1 MRRIAM
7 TTSCIAAFICYLV
20 AAIGSIG
27 FGLVYLARSTF
38 MPYHRDAISTPW
50 EKLEKPYQALFLGL
64 IKVAGGGFMVSGLSV
79 VFMASFPFRAGEE
92 WARFAIPIVGLSMAF
107 PALFATVHV
116 RRHTPA
122 SPPVATTLITIAL
135 LLVGF
140 ALSMV

>member
-1 MRRIAM
+1 M
-7 TTSCIAAFICYLV
+7 TWANTSASICYLI
-20 AAIGSIG
+20 AALGSIG

-38 MPYHRDAISTPW
+38 MPYHRAALSTSW
-50 EKLEKPYQALFLGL
+50 EELEKPVQTLLLGL
-64 IKVAGGGFMVSGLSV
+64 IKVAGGGFLVSGLSV
-79 VFMASFPFRAGEE
+79 VFMTLFPFRAGEV

-107 PALFATVHV
+107 PALYATVNV

-122 SPPVATTLITIAL
+122 PPPVATTLITIAL

>member
-1 MRRIAM
+1 M

-64 IKVAGGGFMVSGLSV
+64 IKVAGGGFLVSGLSV
-79 VFMASFPFRAGEE
+79 VFMTLFPFRAGEE
-92 WARFAIPIVGLSMAF
+92 WVRFAIPIVGLSMAF
-107 PALFATVHV
+107 PVLFATVHV

-122 SPPVATTLITIAL
+122 SPPVGTTLITIAL

-140 ALSMV
+140 TLSMV

>member
-1 MRRIAM
+1 M
-7 TTSCIAAFICYLV
+7 TWANTSAFICYLI
-20 AAIGSIG
+20 AALGSIG

-38 MPYHRDAISTPW
+38 MPYHRDALSTSW
-50 EKLEKPYQALFLGL
+50 EELEKPVQTLLLGL
-64 IKVAGGGFMVSGLSV
+64 IKVAGGGFLVSGLSV
-79 VFMASFPFRAGEE
+79 VFMTLFPFRAGEV

-107 PALFATVHV
+107 PALYATVHV